1 MEVQSLIEKTM
12 PAGGRCDL
20 DEYLHGDDDLPVCMD
35 LDNDSWET
43 DLLDQLGQDEKE
55 ADEEEDEGED
65 EMDIEP
71 PPPKILNY
79 KEAVQALE
87 DVQHFLE
94 SRGYIEEALH
104 IGSEVDTMTILK
116 LKSSKQTILHDYWV

>member
-1 MEVQSLIEKTM
+1 MKSINILVALRWVAKALLLVKPETISKCFRKAGILLGWKMIFFLEADVRMEVQSLIEKTM

-43 DLLDQLGQDEKE
+43 DLLDQLGQDEEE
-55 ADEEEDEGED
+55 ADKEEDEGED

-71 PPPKILNY
+71 PPSKILNY
-79 KEAVQALE
+79 K
-87 DVQHFLE
+87 
-94 SRGYIEEALH
+94 
-104 IGSEVDTMTILK
+104 
-116 LKSSKQTILHDYWV
+116 